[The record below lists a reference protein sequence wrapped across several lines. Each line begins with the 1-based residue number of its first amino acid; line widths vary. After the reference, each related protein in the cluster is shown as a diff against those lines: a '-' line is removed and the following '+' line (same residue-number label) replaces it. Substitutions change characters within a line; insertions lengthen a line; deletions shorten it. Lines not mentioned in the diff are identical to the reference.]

1 MNGRRTIPKYIDRLP
16 EQIISEKVY
25 FDSVGYIYRA
35 LSWLDIAKKR
45 LNVSAL
51 QYAAHDARQGI
62 EQLLFEEL
70 VLSVGTSL
78 DRAEYE
84 KCKGNATKLHK
95 IVRRLSPDYEKL
107 AQFTQAVMSIDPEMP
122 PIEIWNHKELMKSWG
137 SVSNY
142 LHWAGEP
149 RETVESKDWVATGIK
164 AVEAA
169 ANHIWE
175 KAARGYTGILMLH
188 DMPTEIR
195 VLWDRFKVGQV
206 DLEQVK
212 RTANLASPI
221 LRRRMAFCEAPP

>member
-51 QYAAHDARQGI
+51 HYAAHDARQGI

-70 VLSVGTSL
+70 VLSVGTNL
-78 DRAEYE
+78 DRVEY
-84 KCKGNATKLHK
+84 KKYKGNATKLHN

-107 AQFTQAVMSIDPEMP
+107 AQFTQAIMSTDPKTS
-122 PIEIWNHKELMKSWG
+122 PIEIWNHKELMKHWG

-149 RETVESKDWVATGIK
+149 RETVESKEWIETGIK

-175 KAARGYTGILMLH
+175 KTTRGYTGIM
-188 DMPTEIR
+188 MPHKMQPEIHE
-195 VLWDRFKVGQV
+195 LWDRFKAGQV
-206 DLEQVK
+206 DLE
-212 RTANLASPI
+212 
-221 LRRRMAFCEAPP
+221 